1 MAGRREKTPEQYF
14 LLEFPILMTL
24 LIIRLIGAIKLY
36 GQRLKCD
43 VRDFITR

>member
-1 MAGRREKTPEQYF
+1 MARSGEKTPEQYF
-14 LLEFPILMTL
+14 LLEFPILMAL

-36 GQRLKCD
+36 GQRLKCN